1 MINKDLS
8 ASGRF
13 EAITPNDTVDFSDSR
28 ATRRIYVGGA
38 GNLVLLPAD
47 GGPAVT
53 FTGVPVGTMLE
64 VAARRVNATNTTAT
78 NLVAL
83 F

>member
-13 EAITPNDTVDFSDSR
+13 EAITPNDTVDFADSR

-38 GNLVLLPAD
+38 GNLVLVPAD

>member
-13 EAITPNDTVDFSDSR
+13 EAITPSDTVDFTDSR

-38 GNLVLLPAD
+38 GNIVLVPAD
-47 GGPAVT
+47 GGAAVT
-53 FTGVPVGTMLE
+53 FTGVPVGAMLE
-64 VAARRVNATNTTAT
+64 VAARRVNSTNTTAT